1 MDDNNAIEELKAR
14 LDALEKRVLVL
25 EGVESDKAVE
35 DQTESVV
42 DFSTEKT
49 QVITMVPAQEFIEE
63 EPVQEFMVEMPVQE
77 SAKEEFKE
85 EFVQEPAEEQAF
97 NLCPNCGCEFEEGM
111 KFCGACGSPLP
122 QTANEPQSLVCKNCG
137 EPLESDCKFCM
148 NCGTK
153 VD

>member
-14 LDALEKRVLVL
+14 LDTLEKRVLVL

-49 QVITMVPAQEFIEE
+49 QVITMVPAQEFVEE
-63 EPVQEFMVEMPVQE
+63 EPVQEFEVEMPVQE
-77 SAKEEFKE
+77 SVKE
-85 EFVQEPAEEQAF
+85 EFVQEPAEEQTF

-122 QTANEPQSLVCKNCG
+122 QAVSEPQPLVCKNCG

>member
-1 MDDNNAIEELKAR
+1 MDEDNTIEELKAK
-14 LDALEKRVLVL
+14 LDALEKRVSAL
-25 EGVESDKAVE
+25 EGDVVVEE
-35 DQTESVV
+35 ETEEVI
-42 DFSTEKT
+42 DLSTEKT
-49 QVITMVPAQEFIEE
+49 QLLTMVPAQELKVK
-63 EPVQEFMVEMPVQE
+63 EPVQETADKEPVEE
-77 SAKEEFKE
+77 SVE
-85 EFVQEPAEEQAF
+85 EPAEEQAF

>member
-1 MDDNNAIEELKAR
+1 MDEDNTIEELKAK
-14 LDALEKRVLVL
+14 LDALEKRVSAL
-25 EGVESDKAVE
+25 EGDVVVEE
-35 DQTESVV
+35 ETEEVI
-42 DFSTEKT
+42 DLSTEKT
-49 QVITMVPAQEFIEE
+49 QLLTMVPAQELKVK
-63 EPVQEFMVEMPVQE
+63 EPVQETADKEPVEE
-77 SAKEEFKE
+77 SVEET
-85 EFVQEPAEEQAF
+85 AEEQAF

-122 QTANEPQSLVCKNCG
+122 QAANEPQPLVCKNCG

>member
-1 MDDNNAIEELKAR
+1 MDEDNTIEELKAKI
-14 LDALEKRVLVL
+14 DALEKRVSVL
-25 EGVESDKAVE
+25 EGDVVVEE
-35 DQTESVV
+35 ETEEVI
-42 DFSTEKT
+42 DLSTEKT
-49 QVITMVPAQEFIEE
+49 QLLTMVPAQELKVK
-63 EPVQEFMVEMPVQE
+63 EPVQETADKEPVEE
-77 SAKEEFKE
+77 SVE
-85 EFVQEPAEEQAF
+85 EPAEEQTF

>member
-1 MDDNNAIEELKAR
+1 MDEDNTIEELKAKI
-14 LDALEKRVLVL
+14 DALEKRVSAL
-25 EGVESDKAVE
+25 EGDAVVEEK
-35 DQTESVV
+35 TEEEV
-42 DFSTEKT
+42 DLSTEKT
-49 QVITMVPAQEFIEE
+49 QLLTMVPAQELKVK
-63 EPVQEFMVEMPVQE
+63 EPVQESVDKEPVEEPVE
-77 SAKEEFKE
+77 
-85 EFVQEPAEEQAF
+85 EPAEEQTF